1 MSKRYNEEF
10 MKNAVNH
17 LIISGK
23 AIHEVASSLGV
34 STSALGRWKQ
44 KYECRTSALEL
55 SKDEQILRLRKE
67 LTNAEEENL
76 ILKKSVGIFLKIQR

>member
-1 MSKRYNEEF
+1 

-44 KYECRTSALEL
+44 KYQSTTSASEL
-55 SKDEQILRLRKE
+55 SKDEQILHLRKE